1 MIIRSDVVKAARSY
15 LGVKFRLHGRDRTGL
30 DCVGLLY
37 RVLSDLGMQLPDY
50 TDYDRQP
57 NVEKLQRVLDMYSV
71 RAPTSVPYSG
81 QVLKIRQLIF
91 PMHVAILA
99 VEQGKATI
107 IHANVK
113 RQKVVEQSLTEWAD
127 LIIEHRNINGV
138 R

>member
-1 MIIRSDVVKAARSY
+1 MITRNDVVSAARSY

-37 RVLSDLGMQLPDY
+37 RVLSDLGMKIPDD
-50 TDYDRQP
+50 TDYDRHP
-57 NVEKLQRVLDMYSV
+57 NVEKLQRTLDAYSV
-71 RAPTSVPYSG
+71 RAMSSIPCNG
-81 QVLKIRQLIF
+81 QVLKIRQFIF

-99 VEQGKATI
+99 VDQGRATI

-113 RQKVVEQSLTEWAD
+113 RQKVVEQSLADWVD
-127 LIIEHRNINGV
+127 LIIEHRDINGV